1 MSAHRYWRINITE
14 WVYAG
19 GAAGTTGYAYL
30 SYLRF
35 VTPGVVRWPTKLL
48 GGGTGDSPFVP
59 TASSSLDSGHAPYC
73 AFSTASGSVNNQ
85 WVSDG
90 SDSAP
95 WLSIDMGSAVE
106 FNAVEIICDY
116 ADSENFITAFN
127 VCSSDT
133 GAFAGEEEEV
143 GSFTGLTGWVV
154 TGFTSPPRSFT
165 IGSATNTLT
174 AALVAPMASIMSGPS
189 IANAALAPPVPTV
202 SATGSPIMPITSN
215 AALNAPLPVVRI
227 YGAAGAAVTAP
238 TPYVFGTVVIL
249 ENGISFGPPVPT
261 LQAFGGLTGGLT
273 APSPTLAIT
282 GTFWGAGKAAL
293 APPTPTLSAT
303 GKGGTAGSTGI
314 TAPMASLVGY
324 GGAVCSVTIGAATL
338 QATGRA
344 GSVGNATLTAPLFQ
358 LTASSTRHNSGSAL
372 ITAPAGRLVQGAVA
386 YLVAPGATLTAIGSA
401 TVAFTYEAYAVNLN
415 HKSAPGAGAV
425 DQVTRFTNYPFDKIV
440 RYRNSYYGV
449 AADGLYLL
457 EGTTDDGAPI
467 EWSVQTAIDDF
478 GSPQKK
484 TLVSTYLAGRFGNAA
499 TVDLHVGEKGAETYS
514 YASPRGPDIQNYR
527 QKFGRGVKARY
538 FALGLSGTEE
548 FQLDALDFETLVLSR
563 RI

>member
-1 MSAHRYWRINITE
+1 MIGASPLSTGAISA
-14 WVYAG
+14 
-19 GAAGTTGYAYL
+19 
-30 SYLRF
+30 
-35 VTPGVVRWPTKLL
+35 
-48 GGGTGDSPFVP
+48 D
-59 TASSSLDSGHAPYC
+59 
-73 AFSTASGSVNNQ
+73 GSV
-85 WVSDG
+85 
-90 SDSAP
+90 AA
-95 WLSIDMGSAVE
+95 AV
-106 FNAVEIICDY
+106 I
-116 ADSENFITAFN
+116 
-127 VCSSDT
+127 
-133 GAFAGEEEEV
+133 AGHV
-143 GSFTGLTGWVV
+143 
-154 TGFTSPPRSFT
+154 
-165 IGSATNTLT
+165 
-174 AALVAPMASIMSGPS
+174 
-189 IANAALAPPVPTV
+189 NAALAAPR
-202 SATGSPIMPITSN
+202 ATLQAYGGGSGGV
-215 AALNAPLPVVRI
+215 A
-227 YGAAGAAVTAP
+227 AP
-238 TPYVFGTVVIL
+238 TPYVFGAVVVSP
-249 ENGISFGPPVPT
+249 ENGISFAPPTPV
-261 LQAFGGLTGGLT
+261 LQAFGATNASLT
-273 APSPTLAIT
+273 PVVPTLSIT
-282 GTFWGAGKAAL
+282 GTFTVTGQIAL
-293 APPTPTLSAT
+293 SPPTPTLSAT
-303 GKGGTAGSTGI
+303 GKGGAVASFGA
-314 TAPMASLVGY
+314 TAPMANLVGY

-338 QATGRA
+338 QATGRG
-344 GSVGNATLTAPLFQ
+344 GSVGDATLTAPLFQ
-358 LTASSTRHNSGSAL
+358 LTASATRQNSGSAL

-386 YLVAPGATLTAIGSA
+386 YLIAPGATLTAIGSA